1 MATVTSRNSSPR
13 NYANLTTA
21 TSKKITFATGNWS
34 LFSSRRHSSWQMN
47 STSRTIPA
55 SAVTGEMTNVLSTS
69 GKTDQITQRNNTHR
83 TTITPSS
90 STSQYSDL
98 RTSSSLSYI
107 TFVPTQP
114 WSSRSWGTSGYTSS
128 SSARPTTAVPSTSSK
143 DRTWVPSEP
152 VSERGDADLNTTTTI
167 HAKLTQPSKED
178 GQLMSSSTESNS
190 RSVLPTESDKSNIP
204 SSHSLKTHSYTEA
217 AFTNDPTS
225 GNHQT
230 VIASQMLSSLAD
242 STLRQS
248 DSSSTRSGNIVTS
261 AGTQSSQILTA
272 EANVA
277 SATTTTIVTAS
288 TPDIVTVST
297 PDAKSTLSFSS
308 DQIDLTTTLTSMSL
322 TSSVRKT
329 GRNIYMT
336 DRNQLPVGCGLS
348 YSCQWKYRMSCSIC
362 SVGKKFSKNNN
373 KYT

>member
-55 SAVTGEMTNVLSTS
+55 SAVTGEMTNLLSTS

-98 RTSSSLSYI
+98 RTSSSYI
-107 TFVPTQP
+107 TFMPTQP

-152 VSERGDADLNTTTTI
+152 VSERADLNTTKTI
-167 HAKLTQPSKED
+167 HATLTQISKED
-178 GQLMSSSTESNS
+178 GQLMSSSTESTS

-217 AFTNDPTS
+217 PFTNDPTS

-230 VIASQMLSSLAD
+230 AIASQMLSSLAD
-242 STLRQS
+242 STLRHP

-261 AGTQSSQILTA
+261 AGTQASQILTA
-272 EANVA
+272 ETNVA

-297 PDAKSTLSFSS
+297 PDSKSTLSFSS

-329 GRNIYMT
+329 GRIIYMT

-348 YSCQWKYRMSCSIC
+348 YSCQ
-362 SVGKKFSKNNN
+362 
-373 KYT
+373 